1 MTGSLTC
8 TLYRTQL
15 SLLFFSQPHTV
26 QMRCKYINSLL
37 CYYVIYSQ
45 KCKNIPSWKSI
56 IFPYRFYTL
65 SIIFISSINKLFI
78 YFFCLY
84 FHLQIHFPLQIG
96 QQLNFRVFCG
106 SFWRQHYTKTMASE
120 TSPEFNLENRGQKRP
135 IRPKLL
141 KLTDVQMPSNRNR
154 KKNKFKVKKITT
166 KSENVFRNT
175 QNKRI
180 T

>member
-1 MTGSLTC
+1 
-8 TLYRTQL
+8 
-15 SLLFFSQPHTV
+15 
-26 QMRCKYINSLL
+26 
-37 CYYVIYSQ
+37 
-45 KCKNIPSWKSI
+45 
-56 IFPYRFYTL
+56 
-65 SIIFISSINKLFI
+65 
-78 YFFCLY
+78 
-84 FHLQIHFPLQIG
+84 
-96 QQLNFRVFCG
+96 
-106 SFWRQHYTKTMASE
+106 MASE